1 MAHRRL
7 SLPPGKAALGSPH
20 FASRPLAD
28 RPSSAEGT
36 AGAVVHKIVVDL
48 FKQHPWV
55 AGLSRHIELA
65 DADIDAIRNILEG
78 QRQVRKRTDIVVQG
92 YKYRKLGFVEAGM
105 AASYKL
111 LHNGKRQILGVI
123 LPGNL
128 IGFPASFYDRAN
140 FSVVA
145 ITDMS
150 IQVCSFDAFMQAC
163 CQRPLLTMALLWL
176 AVEETAT
183 YADHII
189 DTGRR
194 TPIERVAHFF
204 LELHSRLEALGDAT
218 NTTFELPLSQE
229 AIGDVLGLSAPHVN
243 RVLRRLREDGLVTI
257 DGHTVTLNDLE
268 ALQTMTQFESLT
280 IAPSPF
286 SKDVG
291 ERRRGLTCFGVQP

>member
-7 SLPPGKAALGSPH
+7 SLPPGRAA
-20 FASRPLAD
+20 RPLAD
-28 RPSSAEGT
+28 RSSSAGE
-36 AGAVVHKIVVDL
+36 AAAVVAHKNIAGPL
-48 FKQHPWV
+48 EQHPWV
-55 AGLSRHIELA
+55 AGLSRYIELA

-92 YKYRKLGFVEAGM
+92 YKYGSFLGFVEAGM
-105 AASYKL
+105 AARYKL

-123 LPGNL
+123 LPGDL

-150 IQVCSFDAFMQAC
+150 IQVCSFEAFLQAC

-189 DTGRR
+189 DTGSAPQSSVWRIFSSNYIRGLRR
-194 TPIERVAHFF
+194 WAMPPA
-204 LELHSRLEALGDAT
+204 RLLNCLYRRRRSEMYSG
-218 NTTFELPLSQE
+218 
-229 AIGDVLGLSAPHVN
+229 SAPHTSIVYSAVFA
-243 RVLRRLREDGLVTI
+243 RIG
-257 DGHTVTLNDLE
+257 
-268 ALQTMTQFESLT
+268 
-280 IAPSPF
+280 
-286 SKDVG
+286 
-291 ERRRGLTCFGVQP
+291 

>member
-1 MAHRRL
+1 MARRPL
-7 SLPPGKAALGSPH
+7 SLLPGRAALGSPH
-20 FASRPLAD
+20 LASRTLAD
-28 RPSSAEGT
+28 RSSSAGET
-36 AGAVVHKIVVDL
+36 AVTVAHKNVVAS
-48 FKQHPWV
+48 FKQDPWV
-55 AGLSRHIELA
+55 AGLSRYIGLA

-78 QRQVRKRTDIVVQG
+78 QRQIRKRADIVVQG
-92 YKYRKLGFVEAGM
+92 YKYRKLCFIEAGM
-105 AASYKL
+105 AIRYKL
-111 LHNGKRQILGVI
+111 LHNGKRQILGVL
-123 LPGNL
+123 LPGDI
-128 IGFPASFYDRAN
+128 IGFPASFCARAN
-140 FSVVA
+140 FSIAA

-194 TPIERVAHFF
+194 APFERVAHFF
-204 LELHSRLEALGDAT
+204 LELHSRLSAVGNASG
-218 NTTFELPLSQE
+218 TTFELPLSQE

-280 IAPSPF
+280 LEPSPIL
-286 SKDVG
+286 K
-291 ERRRGLTCFGVQP
+291 RRG